1 MTQAVSP
8 VMSLADWQRLQNGS
22 DIRGVALAGVPQEAV
37 NLTPDVASQLGQAFV
52 AWLGDQQ
59 GKAATD
65 LRIAVG
71 RDSRLSGPSLMQAFM
86 TGITAMGSQV
96 YDFGLA
102 STPAMF
108 MSTVHP
114 DLHCDGAVMLTASH
128 LPFNRNGF
136 KFFTAQGGL
145 DKPDITDILARSAQ
159 GVTAEATVTPGTITA
174 YDFMAVYAAG
184 LVQWMRSA
192 VNHPQHFEQPLKGL
206 HIIVDAGNGA
216 GGFYATQVLQPL
228 GANTTGS
235 QFLDP
240 DGTFPN
246 HIPNPENKV
255 AMAAIREAVLANQA
269 DLGIIFDTDVDRSA
283 AVDAQGN
290 ELNRNRLIALV
301 AAIVL
306 REHPGSTIVTD
317 SITSEGLT
325 QFITDLGGVH
335 HRFKRGYK
343 NVINEAVRLNKAGQE
358 SWLAIETSGH
368 AAMRENYFLD
378 DGAYLM
384 SKLLVEL
391 ARLRLEGKTLAD
403 LIAPLQEPTASEE
416 FRITIQTED
425 FKAYGQTVIAKLTA
439 FAETQPDW
447 EIVPNNYEGIRIRC
461 LSPAEAGWFL
471 LRLSLHDPVLP
482 LNVESNVMG
491 GVAKITDRLLA
502 FFQTVPSLDFSALSQ
517 FGS

>member
-37 NLTPDVASQLGQAFV
+37 NLTPDVAQQLGQAFV
-52 AWLGDQQ
+52 AWLAEKQ

-65 LRIAVG
+65 LTIAVG
-71 RDSRLSGPSLMQAFM
+71 RDSRLSGPSLMRAFM
-86 TGITAMGSQV
+86 AGVTTMGSQV
-96 YDFGLA
+96 YDLGLA

-108 MSTVHP
+108 MSTVNP
-114 DLHCDGAVMLTASH
+114 DLSCDGAVMLTASH

-159 GVTAEATVTPGTITA
+159 GVTAGATVTPGTLTA

-192 VNHPQHFEQPLKGL
+192 VNHPHHFEQPLKGL
-206 HIIVDAGNGA
+206 KIIVDAGNGA
-216 GGFYATQVLQPL
+216 GGFYASRVLQPL
-228 GANTTGS
+228 GADTTGS

-246 HIPNPENKV
+246 HIPNPENKA
-255 AMAAIREAVLANQA
+255 AMASIRQAVLANQA

-325 QFITDLGGVH
+325 QFITELGGVH

-343 NVINEAVRLNKAGQE
+343 NVINEAIRLNEIGQE

-378 DGAYLM
+378 DGAYLI
-384 SKLLVEL
+384 SKLLIEL
-391 ARLRLEGKTLAD
+391 ARLRLEDKNLAD
-403 LIAPLQEPTASEE
+403 LIATLQEPAESEE
-416 FRITIQTED
+416 FRISIQTDD
-425 FKAYGQTVIAKLTA
+425 FKAYGQEVIAKLTA
-439 FAETQPDW
+439 FAEAQPDW

-461 LSPAEAGWFL
+461 QSPTEAGWFL

-482 LNVESNVMG
+482 LNVESNVVG
-491 GVAKITDRLLA
+491 GVAKIADRLLA
-502 FFQTVPSLDFSALSQ
+502 FFQTLPSLDFSTLSKILL
-517 FGS
+517 